1 MAKDVSMGSLRQAME
16 EYLAMR
22 RRLGFKLHEAGL
34 RLKDFVSFMEERRA
48 RRITSA
54 LALTWAQ
61 RPHDVQ
67 SVIWAQRLGVVR
79 DFARYLSAFEPRTEV
94 PPPELLPHRYRRR
107 APYLYTDQEIQKI
120 LAATLELYPPSGLGR
135 WTYHTLIGLL
145 SATGM
150 RPGEALNLELQDI
163 DLKECVLTVR
173 GSKFGKSRWVVIHP
187 STRDALSR
195 YLRRRERC
203 VAGRAETHVFL
214 TTHGKRLREGSAVHT
229 FRRLTQKIG
238 LCGSHT
244 DRDPR
249 LMDFRHRFA
258 VRALVRFYRSG
269 KDPQHW
275 LPVLSTHLGHA
286 WTKETYW
293 YIEQH
298 PDLMRQAM
306 TRLERRWKETP

>member
-1 MAKDVSMGSLRQAME
+1 MSSLRQSME

-22 RRLGFKLHEAGL
+22 RSLGFKLHEAGL

-48 RRITSA
+48 RRISSA
-54 LALTWAQ
+54 IALTWAQ
-61 RPHDVQ
+61 RSHDVQ
-67 SVIWAQRLGVVR
+67 PIIWAQRLGVVR

-94 PPPELLPHRYRRR
+94 PPPELLPHRYHRR
-107 APYLYTDQEIQKI
+107 APYPYNDQEIQKI

-150 RPGEALNLELQDI
+150 RPGEALKLELQDI
-163 DLKECVLTVR
+163 DLKQCVLTVR

-187 STRDALSR
+187 STRDAMTR

-203 VAGRAETHVFL
+203 SAGQGQTHVFL
-214 TTHGKRLREGSAVHT
+214 TTQGSPLLESSAVHT
-229 FRRLTQKIG
+229 FRRLTRKIG
-238 LCGSHT
+238 LCGSRT
-244 DRDPR
+244 QRDPR

-258 VRALVRFYRSG
+258 LRTLVRFYRSG
-269 KDPQHW
+269 KDPQRW

-298 PDLMRQAM
+298 PDLMRQSM
-306 TRLERRWKETP
+306 KRLERRWENTP

>member
-1 MAKDVSMGSLRQAME
+1 MAQDVSMGSLRQSMQ

-34 RLKDFVSFMEERRA
+34 RLKDFVSFMEERGA
-48 RRITSA
+48 RRITNA
-54 LALTWAQ
+54 LALSWAQ
-61 RPHDVQ
+61 RSHDVQ
-67 SVIWAQRLGVVR
+67 PVIWAQRLGVVR

-94 PPPELLPHRYRRR
+94 PPAELLPHRYRRC
-107 APYLYTDQEIQKI
+107 APYLYTDEEVRRI

-203 VAGRAETHVFL
+203 VAGRAKTHVFL
-214 TTHGKRLREGSAVHT
+214 TTQGTGLREGSAVST
-229 FRRLTQKIG
+229 FRRLTHKIG
-238 LCGSHT
+238 LCGSRT
-244 DRDPR
+244 QRNPR

-258 VRALVRFYRSG
+258 LRALVRFYRSG
-269 KDPQHW
+269 KDPQRW

-306 TRLERRWKETP
+306 KCLERRWKETP